1 MTLDQAFGSGIRND
15 ASQQRDGADGV
26 VVARNRVLNVVWVA
40 VRVENSDDRDAEL
53 VCLVDGEVLFL
64 GVDNPDRR
72 RRLRQVANT
81 TEALLQLD
89 QLALLNEQFFLGETA
104 RRVVEVDFFEL
115 LHACEALR
123 NRLEVREQT
132 AEPALVDERLAD
144 ALSLLG
150 DRTLCLLLGANE
162 EDGAAVGNGVLDVVI
177 GLVDVRERLLEV
189 NDVAAASFRENEAL
203 HLWVPATGLVPEVHA
218 AVEQLANG
226 YNGHGRFSFLA
237 GISRPS
243 VVFRCRTA
251 RNLVLGGH
259 PPSLSHETKTG
270 TGGCVPV

>member
-1 MTLDQAFGSGIRND
+1 VTLDQAFGSGIRND
-15 ASQQRDGADGV
+15 AGQQRNGADGV
-26 VVARNRVLNVVWVA
+26 VVARNRVLNFVWVA

-64 GVDNPDRR
+64 GVDDPDRR

-104 RRVVEVDFFEL
+104 CRVVEVDFFEL

-132 AEPALVDERLAD
+132 AEPALVDEGLAD

-150 DRTLCLLLGANE
+150 
-162 EDGAAVGNGVLDVVI
+162 V
-177 GLVDVRERLLEV
+177 
-189 NDVAAASFRENEAL
+189 
-203 HLWVPATGLVPEVHA
+203 VPEVHA